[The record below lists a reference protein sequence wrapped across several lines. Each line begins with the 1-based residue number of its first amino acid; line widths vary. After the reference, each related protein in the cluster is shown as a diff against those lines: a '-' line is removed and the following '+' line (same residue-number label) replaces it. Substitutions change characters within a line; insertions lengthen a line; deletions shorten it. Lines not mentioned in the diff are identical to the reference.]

1 MRRWLTR
8 ENKREYQGFGRC
20 GTLAVNEEEDNNS
33 EDEEGNETEEIRKG
47 PQAKKKRKFEENEVE
62 EDKMLRA
69 HLVATYL
76 IKIVE

>member
-8 ENKREYQGFGRC
+8 ENKREHQGFGRC

-47 PQAKKKRKFEENEVE
+47 RKQKRRENLKKMRSRRMKC
-62 EDKMLRA
+62 
-69 HLVATYL
+69 
-76 IKIVE
+76 